1 MKKTISILTALVMM
15 ITMALPLNAFAGD
28 SYDIVCN
35 DCIAT
40 FDMSDP
46 ENIWEET
53 QAEAGTT
60 VYLIPSIGEGN
71 YVVNFT
77 LDGVAIDG
85 RSFVMPNHAVE
96 VSVLIGEKTDISF
109 SFENGTAGVDHSL
122 LLYMT
127 DFVGDV
133 INPSGEN
140 AAATAAFD
148 IDKDEVADIDFSTE
162 TDTLY
167 ATQNIMT
174 YLKTNVLKA
183 VSVTNSN
190 PYNPY
195 GKITFDFT
203 TDLHNVPTYTV
214 IWKLDDG
221 SEFARA
227 TNVPEGE
234 TVHCEK
240 TPAKAMTPIYYY
252 EFAGWSPEEG
262 AITADTVYTATF
274 TQKERTRTVTW
285 KNYNGKEL
293 AKKTIGV
300 TESVP
305 AYSGKT
311 PTREKDAKYRYTFSG
326 WKQKTDAK
334 TGDVVLTAQFNK
346 KGIPIKLTASNKT
359 YKAKTKTKKYTVT
372 LKIDGKVAKSKK
384 LTLKVSGKTYT
395 AKTNAKGKAIFKI
408 TKLTKKGT
416 YKATVKYTGNPKNV
430 SKTVKIVIK

>member
-28 SYDIVCN
+28 SYDIICN

-60 VYLIPSIGEGN
+60 VYLIPSIDEGN

-85 RSFVMPNHAVE
+85 RSFVMPNQAVE
-96 VSVLIGEKTDISF
+96 VSVLIGEKTDVSF
-109 SFENGTAGVDHSL
+109 SFENGTAGIDHSL

-183 VSVTNSN
+183 VSVTNTN

-203 TDLHNVPTYTV
+203 TDLHNIPTYTV

-252 EFAGWSPEEG
+252 EFAGWSPAEG

-285 KNYNGKEL
+285 KNYNGKVL
-293 AKKTIGV
+293 QTKTIGV
-300 TESVP
+300 TQSVP
-305 AYSGKT
+305 AYTGSK
-311 PTREKDAKYRYTFSG
+311 PTRPKDATFKYTFSK
-326 WKQKTDAK
+326 WATTTDKT
-334 TGDVVLTAQFNK
+334 TGDVVCTAQYNK
-346 KGIPIKLTASNKT
+346 SELPAKITASNKT
-359 YKAKTKTKKYTVT
+359 YKQSQKTKQYTVT
-372 LKIDGKVAKSKK
+372 LKIDGKVAKGKK
-384 LTLKVSGKTYT
+384 LTLKVSNKTYT
-395 AKTNAKGKAIFKI
+395 AKTNTKGKAIFKI
-408 TKLTKKGT
+408 KNLTKKGT
-416 YKATVKYTGNPKNV
+416 YKATISYKGKTKTTSKKATIKVK
-430 SKTVKIVIK
+430 